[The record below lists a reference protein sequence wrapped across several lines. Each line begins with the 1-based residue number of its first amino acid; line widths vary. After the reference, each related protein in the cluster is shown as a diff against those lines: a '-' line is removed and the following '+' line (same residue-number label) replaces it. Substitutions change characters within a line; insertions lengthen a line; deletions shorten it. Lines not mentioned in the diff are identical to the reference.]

1 MASLQLHDSGYFLR
15 FPVAAIVINEG
26 RMIACGP
33 TADVVTA
40 ELARLFFLQH
50 SM

>member
-1 MASLQLHDSGYFLR
+1 MASLQLHDLGYALR
-15 FPVAAIVINEG
+15 FTDAAIVFNEV